1 MHRARSSFSTSSKPK
16 IQNRFS
22 MPGPISS
29 FTPTESL
36 SERRLADPSL
46 PVPPRKKRV
55 IVTGGSGKLG
65 RWVVREMVDHGWE
78 VFNGAYRDEILP
90 WIGYNGHHAT

>member
-1 MHRARSSFSTSSKPK
+1 
-16 IQNRFS
+16 

-29 FTPTESL
+29 FTTTESL

-78 VFNGAYRDEILP
+78 VYNGASGGETIT
-90 WIGYNGHHAT
+90 WTGYNLDSVQRN

>member
-1 MHRARSSFSTSSKPK
+1 
-16 IQNRFS
+16 

-78 VFNGAYRDEILP
+78 VFNGAYETRRDE
-90 WIGYNGHHAT
+90 TRRDSFCDRT